1 MPTLSDSQ
9 AILAKELRA
18 QQLLIFWGGL
28 LLHIFLLSFIGML
41 PHGSWQL
48 RFARI
53 ALPLG
58 TATGVAF
65 CIYLLHWRPARG
77 PVATAL
83 VALLPLPL
91 YLPTAACYPMRSV
104 LAVCIAA
111 LQWLGLQRG
120 ASLAEHRHLERLHA
134 RHNPQAAPVDYE
146 PELEFAQDCHLAY
159 TFGLLLMQLYHGGQS
174 YAVPL
179 TRTGAAHRALYALF
193 LLAGGI
199 LIALVTIGL
208 RHRRLR
214 LPWSLWA
221 AAALLPAAVWLFAT
235 GGPWLPVLL
244 LHSVLLDLFFH
255 HSRRKASRLTE
266 WFLSHPA
273 QLLAVSFMLLIA
285 IGAHLLS
292 LPFCDASGEGGLPL
306 PDALFTATSAV
317 CVTGLTVVDTGS
329 RLTFAGQAV
338 LAGLVQ
344 LGSIGIMT
352 VSAFIAVAV
361 GYQMGLLESRAV
373 ANFTGEEKSLFAKR
387 IIRHVILLTLSIEA
401 VGALLFWLYL
411 SLRQPALPN
420 PVWRSFFMSL
430 NTFCNSGFALDP
442 DSFLRWRREPVPLA
456 IGTVLILLGGLGF
469 SVLTGAW
476 KRLTQR
482 QPHHLPPHLK
492 VIFWTTAIL
501 TISGALLFLLWERH
515 ASLQGLTPAQQ
526 IANACFMAA
535 SGRTAGMNSVDLGAM
550 RPCTLLLLRTLMFI
564 GGAPGSTGG
573 GIRVTTFAILA
584 MLVWALVRGRP
595 RVVVFKTT
603 VPERN
608 LHQASAVLLLAVAL
622 VTLATTLL
630 AALLPAES
638 LMTISFEC
646 TSAFSTNGL
655 SLGLSPRLP
664 LAGKLLF
671 VLAMFVGRIGLLTV
685 LDSMRLEPATP
696 QLRYPIGR
704 IPVG

>member
-1 MPTLSDSQ
+1 M
-9 AILAKELRA
+9 AKEFGA

-28 LLHIFLLSFIGML
+28 LVHIFLLSFTGLL
-41 PHGSWQL
+41 PPGSWQL
-48 RFARI
+48 RYSR
-53 ALPLG
+53 LLLYLG
-58 TATGVAF
+58 TAGGVVF
-65 CIYLLHWRPARG
+65 CLYLLHRRPARSG
-77 PVATAL
+77 LATAL
-83 VALLPLPL
+83 IALLPLPL
-91 YLPTAACYPMRSV
+91 HLLTVTYYPLRCILAC
-104 LAVCIAA
+104 CIAA
-111 LQWLGLQRG
+111 LQWIGLQRG
-120 ASLAEHRHLERLHA
+120 AQLVERRHLERIRA
-134 RHNPQAAPVDYE
+134 RHRLQGASVDYE
-146 PELEFAQDCHLAY
+146 PELEFWQDCHLAF

-179 TRTGAAHRALYALF
+179 TRASAAHRALYALF
-193 LLAGGI
+193 ILVGSNLLA
-199 LIALVTIGL
+199 AFTIYF
-208 RHRRLR
+208 RHRHLR
-214 LPWSLWA
+214 LPWSFWA
-221 AAALLPAAVWLFAT
+221 AAILLPFTVWLFVT
-235 GGPWLPVLL
+235 GSAWLPVLL
-244 LHSVLLDLFFH
+244 LHAVLLSVFFH

-266 WFLSHPA
+266 WFLAHPA
-273 QLLAVSFMLLIA
+273 QLLAISFMLLIA

-292 LPFCDASGEGGLPL
+292 LPFCDASGEGGLSL

-361 GYQMGLLESRAV
+361 GYQMGLLENRAV

-387 IIRHVILLTLSIEA
+387 IIRNVILLTLSIEA
-401 VGALLFWLYL
+401 VGALLFLLYL
-411 SLRQPALPN
+411 VLRHPELPS
-420 PVWRSFFMSL
+420 PIWRSFFMSL

-442 DSFLRWRREPVPLA
+442 DSFLRWRHEPVPLA
-456 IGTVLILLGGLGF
+456 IGTLLILLGGLGF
-469 SVLTGAW
+469 SVLTGLW
-476 KRLTQR
+476 QRLTQR
-482 QPHHLPPHLK
+482 ERHHLPPHLK
-492 VIFWTTAIL
+492 VVFWTTAIL
-501 TISGALLFLLWERH
+501 TVFGALLFLLWERH
-515 ASLQGLTPAQQ
+515 ASLQGLTPSQQ
-526 IANACFMAA
+526 VANACFMAA

-573 GIRVTTFAILA
+573 GIRVTTLAILV

-608 LHQASAVLLLAVAL
+608 LHQASAVLLLAIAL
-622 VTLATTLL
+622 VTLVTTILS
-630 AALLPAES
+630 ALLPHES
-638 LMTISFEC
+638 LLTLSFEC